1 MGLVASWL
9 WRENPSKLS
18 SAVCLGKETME
29 MNQHVMPTYG
39 RLPVS
44 FVKGDGAYLEDTAGN
59 KYLDA
64 LTGIAVCGLGH
75 AHPEISQVISDQ
87 SQKLLHTSNLY
98 DIPIQ
103 AKLAERLCKLSGMD
117 NVFFCNSG
125 AEANEAAIKIARLY
139 GNQNSV
145 KNPLILVAENS
156 FHGRTMATLT
166 ATGSR
171 KVQAGFEPLV
181 SGFIRTPY
189 NDIDAIKRIAQ
200 ENQNI
205 VAVLLEPILG
215 EGGIEIPSDDYL
227 PALRTTCDENDWLMM
242 LDEVQTGNGRTGEFF
257 AYQHF
262 NIAPDIVTTAKG
274 LGNGFPIGAC
284 MARGVAASVFQP
296 GNHGST
302 FGGNPLACAAANA
315 VLDIIEKDSICDH
328 ARKTGHL
335 LVELM
340 KAKLGGINR
349 VKEIRGRGMMIAV
362 ELVDEAP
369 DLVRKALAERLLI
382 NVTQGNIIRLLPPLN
397 LAQSEAEELVNKLAK
412 ILLLTT

>member
-1 MGLVASWL
+1 
-9 WRENPSKLS
+9 
-18 SAVCLGKETME
+18 ME

-125 AEANEAAIKIARLY
+125 AEANEAAIKIARLH

-171 KVQAGFEPLV
+171 KVQAGFEPLM
-181 SGFIRTPY
+181 SGFIRVPY

-205 VAVLLEPILG
+205 VAVFLEPILG

-227 PALRTTCDENDWLMM
+227 PVLRTICVENDWLMM

-262 NIAPDIVTTAKG
+262 NITPDIVTTAKG

-328 ARKTGHL
+328 AGKTGHL

-369 DLVRKALAERLLI
+369 DLVQKALAERLLI

>member
-1 MGLVASWL
+1 
-9 WRENPSKLS
+9 
-18 SAVCLGKETME
+18 

-171 KVQAGFEPLV
+171 KVQAGFEPLM
-181 SGFIRTPY
+181 SGFIRAPY
-189 NDIDAIKRIAQ
+189 NDIEAIKRIARD
-200 ENQNI
+200 NQNI
-205 VAVLLEPILG
+205 VAVL
-215 EGGIEIPSDDYL
+215 
-227 PALRTTCDENDWLMM
+227 
-242 LDEVQTGNGRTGEFF
+242 
-257 AYQHF
+257 
-262 NIAPDIVTTAKG
+262 
-274 LGNGFPIGAC
+274 
-284 MARGVAASVFQP
+284 
-296 GNHGST
+296 
-302 FGGNPLACAAANA
+302 
-315 VLDIIEKDSICDH
+315 
-328 ARKTGHL
+328 
-335 LVELM
+335 
-340 KAKLGGINR
+340 
-349 VKEIRGRGMMIAV
+349 
-362 ELVDEAP
+362 
-369 DLVRKALAERLLI
+369 
-382 NVTQGNIIRLLPPLN
+382 
-397 LAQSEAEELVNKLAK
+397 
-412 ILLLTT
+412 